1 MTRADSY
8 FMARA
13 EEQIAYGVMTVPL
26 RVIVF
31 PGGTNLPIW
40 AGQKQGFFERH
51 SVAVDLT
58 YTTSSK
64 EQLAGLIEGR
74 WDIGATA
81 FDNVVAYQEGQGEAE
96 IKREPDLFVFMGG
109 DNGFLH
115 LIAQADVR
123 SFDDLKGRVLSVD
136 ALTTGFAFVLRKMI
150 QCAGLSESDITYE
163 SVGGLRERWEAMK
176 AGEHAGTLVLTPFEL
191 IARHVGL
198 NVLQHA
204 SEVVPDYQGVVGTTR
219 RLWAQQNGMALA
231 GYVRGYLDALH
242 WLFDPANRPA
252 AEALLV
258 ENVPNMTPLIAAASC
273 GVFLDPVSGFEPRA
287 RLNGAGMETV
297 LALRSAYGVPR
308 RSLTDPDVYVDL
320 TWYKHA
326 AGEDGIGTA

>member
-1 MTRADSY
+1 MTRGDSY

-13 EEQIAYGVMTVPL
+13 EEQIAYGDMTVPL

-115 LIAQADVR
+115 LVAQADVR

-150 QCAGLSESDITYE
+150 QRAGLS
-163 SVGGLRERWEAMK
+163 LKEA
-176 AGEHAGTLVLTPFEL
+176 
-191 IARHVGL
+191 
-198 NVLQHA
+198 
-204 SEVVPDYQGVVGTTR
+204 
-219 RLWAQQNGMALA
+219 
-231 GYVRGYLDALH
+231 
-242 WLFDPANRPA
+242 
-252 AEALLV
+252 
-258 ENVPNMTPLIAAASC
+258 ENK
-273 GVFLDPVSGFEPRA
+273 R
-287 RLNGAGMETV
+287 
-297 LALRSAYGVPR
+297 
-308 RSLTDPDVYVDL
+308 
-320 TWYKHA
+320 
-326 AGEDGIGTA
+326 